1 MTKDFLAEYSQ
12 MPYGSRYRPL
22 FNCSPAK
29 LALRAQRRPARRVRH
44 RHPSDRRGW
53 DVRQGDPE
61 PGHSR

>member
-29 LALRAQRRPARRVRH
+29 TGASCAKKASPPSATPPPKRSTRLGRASRR
-44 RHPSDRRGW
+44 S
-53 DVRQGDPE
+53 
-61 PGHSR
+61 